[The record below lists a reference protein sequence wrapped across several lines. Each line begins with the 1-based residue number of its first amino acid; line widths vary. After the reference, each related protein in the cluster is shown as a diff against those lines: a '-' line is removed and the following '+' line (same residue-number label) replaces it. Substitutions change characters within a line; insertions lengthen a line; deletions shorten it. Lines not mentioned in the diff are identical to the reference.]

1 MKMFCETKEY
11 GAVYD
16 DVVKLTGLQ
25 AGDVFIDVGANLGQE
40 IEYFSNLGVTIDSYE
55 PHPYFFKKL
64 VEKYSNLPNVTLNQ
78 TAVSDINKKANF
90 YFKKPSHMWTENH
103 SSGGASLVWQKIA
116 GSNPRLECL
125 EVTCEDIVD
134 IVSRHDKIKILK
146 IDIEGAEYSV
156 LRRLIEANLIEKP
169 EFLFFED
176 HSRKIANVPEFDN
189 DKQFFC
195 DFVEKSGFKAR
206 CW

>member
-1 MKMFCETKEY
+1 MFCEVKEY
-11 GAVYD
+11 GALYD

-25 AGDVFIDVGANLGQE
+25 AGDVFIDIGANLGQE
-40 IEYFSNLGVTIDSYE
+40 IEYFSNLAVTIDSYE

-78 TAVSDINKKANF
+78 IAVSNVNKKANF
-90 YFKKPSHMWTENH
+90 YFKKPSHMWSENH
-103 SSGGASLVWQKIA
+103 TSGGASLIWQKVKV
-116 GSNPRLECL
+116 SNQGRECI

-156 LRRLIEANLIEKP
+156 LKRLIETNLIEKP

-176 HSRKIANVPEFDN
+176 HSRKIANVPEFAN
-189 DKQFFC
+189 DRQFFC
-195 DFVEKSGFKAR
+195 DFVVKSGFKAR